1 MLSACFF
8 CEGHLG
14 SNLELESLPV
24 GERIAFDASKGRLW
38 VVCGRCGRWNL
49 TPFDDRYETIE
60 DCERKYRATKVRLQ
74 TDEIG
79 MARLPSGLELVRI
92 GKPVLPEFAA
102 WRYGNELLR
111 RHRWRAVRTVARVV
125 GGPALIFGVPVVAA
139 AFGPLGALGY
149 AGAAAY
155 AAYRLK
161 SRPAVRV
168 PLSDGDSLTLSREQ
182 VETAELIRAEDED
195 DQWAMWIGCLT
206 AGAAPRGARLE
217 HNALGDVRALLTGAN
232 GRMAAARIL
241 PHLNPLGGNQATVR
255 EAVHWLEAV
264 GGPERALHTFA
275 RSRWLRPAL
284 DNIDRSLI
292 TVHPEARLALEMS
305 LHEDEERRAMRG
317 ELTILRWAWHREEE
331 IAAISDSLTDP
342 SPAPNR

>member
-14 SNLELESLPV
+14 ANLELESLPV
-24 GERIAFDASKGRLW
+24 GERIAFDAAKGRLW
-38 VVCGRCGRWNL
+38 VVCARCGRWNL

-60 DCERKYRATKVRLQ
+60 DCERKYRATKVRIQ

-92 GKPVLPEFAA
+92 GRPVLPEFAA

-111 RHRWRAVRTVARVV
+111 RHRWHAAKRVARMV
-125 GGPALIFGVPVVAA
+125 GGPALVFGAPVLAA
-139 AFGPLGALGY
+139 IAGPLGALSY

-161 SRPAVRV
+161 KRAAVRI
-168 PLSDGDSLTLSREQ
+168 PLAAGDALSLSL
-182 VETAELIRAEDED
+182 
-195 DQWAMWIGCLT
+195 
-206 AGAAPRGARLE
+206 
-217 HNALGDVRALLTGAN
+217 NALGDARALLTGAN

-284 DNIDRSLI
+284 DNVDRSLI

-317 ELTILRWAWHREEE
+317 ELTILRWAWEREED
-331 IAAISDSLTDP
+331 IAAISDSLFDP
-342 SPAPNR
+342 SLANR

>member
-14 SNLELESLPV
+14 ANLELESLPV
-24 GERIAFDASKGRLW
+24 GERIAFDAAKGRLW
-38 VVCGRCGRWNL
+38 VVCARCGRWNL

-60 DCERKYRATKVRLQ
+60 DCERKYRATKVRIQ

-92 GKPVLPEFAA
+92 GRPVLPEFAA

-111 RHRWRAVRTVARVV
+111 RHRWHAAKRVARMV
-125 GGPALIFGVPVVAA
+125 GGPALVFGAPVLAA
-139 AFGPLGALGY
+139 IAGPLGALSY

-161 SRPAVRV
+161 KRAAVRI
-168 PLSDGDSLTLSREQ
+168 PLAAGDALSLSREQ

-195 DQWAMWIGCLT
+195 DQWALWIGCLD
-206 AGAAPRGARLE
+206 ADSAPRGVRLE
-217 HNALGDVRALLTGAN
+217 LNALGDARALLTGAN

-284 DNIDRSLI
+284 DNVDRSLI

-317 ELTILRWAWHREEE
+317 ELTILRWAWEREED
-331 IAAISDSLTDP
+331 IAAISDSLFDP
-342 SPAPNR
+342 SLANR